1 MKMPRSHLCS
11 FAFLFILATSAAASG
26 ESLTVYFTDV
36 GKGGAT
42 LLHQPGK
49 CAMLVDAGPAESS
62 EELLTVLD
70 QAEVKVLDF
79 VVVTHP
85 HKGNFGGLPSVS
97 KKVKIREL
105 SDNGDM
111 NEEEKGFDAY
121 SKLQFNL
128 PYSVLA
134 KGDSWRC
141 GDMGIEVVHPS
152 ASYDSGENYNS
163 RSLALMINY
172 NSFRLLLLGGVSD
185 SGEKKLLRS
194 KEDLQAMVLQIGS
207 NGTDSA
213 TIHELL
219 ERVDPKIAIVSV
231 GNSESIEVQAQEV
244 LKGLG
249 EKNVR
254 IFRTDQE
261 GTIQLR
267 VAENG
272 NIRVKP

>member
-1 MKMPRSHLCS
+1 MTMPRSYLSS
-11 FAFLFILATSAAASG
+11 FALLFILITSAAASG

-49 CAMLVDAGPAESS
+49 CAMLVDAGPVESTQ
-62 EELLTVLD
+62 ELLTMLD
-70 QAEVKVLDF
+70 EADVKVLDF

-85 HKGNFGGLPSVS
+85 HKENFGGLPSVS

-111 NEEEKGFDAY
+111 NEGENGFEAY

-152 ASYDSGENYNS
+152 ASYDTGGDYNS
-163 RSLALMINY
+163 RSLALMIHY
-172 NSFRLLLLGGVSD
+172 NSFRLLLLGDVSA
-185 SGEKKLLRS
+185 SGEEKLLRS
-194 KEDLQAMVLQIGS
+194 KEDLKAMVLQLGYHGAES
-207 NGTDSA
+207 TTA
-213 TIHELL
+213 RELL

-231 GNSESIEVQAQEV
+231 GSSDNAAQAQEV
-244 LKGLG
+244 LDGLG
-249 EKNVR
+249 ERNVR
-254 IFRTDQE
+254 TFRTDQE

-272 NIRVKP
+272 NIRIKP

>member
-11 FAFLFILATSAAASG
+11 FAMLFILATSAAASG
-26 ESLTVYFTDV
+26 ESLSIYFTDA
-36 GKGGAT
+36 GKGGST

-49 CAMLVDAGPAESS
+49 CAMLVDAGPVESS
-62 EELLTVLD
+62 QELLKVLD
-70 QAEVKVLDF
+70 DAEVKVLDF

-85 HKGNFGGLPSVS
+85 HKENFGGLPNVS
-97 KKVKIREL
+97 KVVKIREL

-111 NEEEKGFDAY
+111 NEEETGFEAY
-121 SKLQFNL
+121 SKLQLNL

-152 ASYDSGENYNS
+152 ASFDSGEDYNS
-163 RSLALMINY
+163 RSLALMIKY
-172 NSFRLLLLGGVSD
+172 NSFKLLLLGDVSL
-185 SGEKKLLRS
+185 SGEEKLLRS
-194 KEDLQAMVLQIGS
+194 KEDLNAMVLQLGHHS
-207 NGTDSA
+207 ADS
-213 TIHELL
+213 TLIPELL
-219 ERVDPKIAIVSV
+219 QRVDPKIAVVSA
-231 GNSESIEVQAQEV
+231 GSSSGIDAQAQEV
-244 LKGLG
+244 LDGLG